1 MKQENITRI
10 LNGIDPTFLEECCL
24 PPERNAMKKYSAR
37 RLAVLVAAAC
47 LLLCALITGYAT
59 GAFDSL
65 IGKFWGS
72 IQYADP
78 EEERAKGRD
87 DYADW
92 LETELETQA
101 VMLEISAKM
110 QPENQFFPIA
120 EGSSYG
126 VTLLESYYDGE
137 KCALGGKITLADE
150 GIHFDVDETK
160 LDKSAMEH
168 LGDLET
174 SALAEQV
181 SPEEYAAILEQL
193 KSRGSVAF
201 RMEDAWLRD
210 HVYAGGEDMGC
221 CHSDV
226 DPDGYFIIDPYVMGI
241 GEISLPDSC
250 IDQPE
255 ITITVNYTLQ
265 QEIYYLEGDAVYYL
279 RQMESFP
286 VDMTISRTQIPE
298 ES

>member
-1 MKQENITRI
+1 MKRENLTRI
-10 LNGIDPTFLEECCL
+10 LNGIDPTFVEECSL
-24 PPERNAMKKYSAR
+24 PPERNEMKKISAH

-47 LLLCALITGYAT
+47 LILSLLITGYAT
-59 GAFDSL
+59 GVFDSL

-92 LETELETQA
+92 LETELETQS
-101 VMLEISAKM
+101 VMLEISEKM
-110 QPENQFFPIA
+110 QQENRFFPIA
-120 EGSSYG
+120 DGSPYG
-126 VTLLESYYDGE
+126 VTLLESYYDGK
-137 KCALGGKITLADE
+137 KCALGGKITVGDR
-150 GIHFDVDETK
+150 GVHFDVDETK
-160 LDKSAMEH
+160 LDKSTMDY
-168 LGDLET
+168 LGNLET

-193 KSRGSVAF
+193 NSQGSVAF

-210 HVYAGGEDMGC
+210 HVYAGGEDIGC

-226 DPDGYFIIDPYVMGI
+226 DVDGYFIIDPYVMGI
-241 GEISLPDSC
+241 GEIALPDSC

-265 QEIYYLEGDAVYYL
+265 QEIYYLEGDGVYYL
-279 RQMESFP
+279 RQLESFP
-286 VDMTISRTQIPE
+286 VDMTIFRTGD
-298 ES
+298 